1 VTTGLQVRLERTA
14 VGRSLIS
21 AFLLITLVVVVTINL
36 PYFHDSELKR
46 LVSRVTDPYVRATGL
61 EQEWALFA
69 PNPLMGNSDFRVV
82 VTFAD
87 GSQTTWVPPRY
98 DPFLGS
104 FRAGRWAKIV
114 EVMRQDQYRDT
125 AFPSFARWVAAK
137 YAGHTPPP
145 AVVTFVRTIQELP
158 PPGTNRPQPW
168 RTEAYY
174 QLDVADAH

>member
-1 VTTGLQVRLERTA
+1 VTDGLQARLEQSA

-21 AFLLITLVVVVTINL
+21 AFVLVTLVVVVTMNL

-46 LVSRVTDPYVRATGL
+46 VLTRVEEPYVQLTGL

-69 PNPLMGNSDFRVV
+69 PNPLMGNSDFRAV

-87 GSQTTWVPPRY
+87 GSKTTWVPPRY

-114 EVMRQDQYRDT
+114 EVMRQDEYSAT
-125 AFPSFARWVAAK
+125 AFPSFARWVADK
-137 YAGHTPPP
+137 YADHTPPP
-145 AVVTFVRTIQELP
+145 VTVTFVRTVQDLP
-158 PPGTNRPQPW
+158 PPGTDQPQPW

-174 QLDVADAH
+174 ELSIADAS